1 MTNWAKGMVSVA
13 KAKARSWCC
22 GGELCALGL
31 GSHGGC
37 RFKAHPARAYMPDV
51 CSVTSGSEQLFQVSS
66 SSLIGAMDNY
76 SLHDSNVKRLL

>member
-13 KAKARSWCC
+13 KAKARPWCC
-22 GGELCALGL
+22 GGELCAL
-31 GSHGGC
+31 
-37 RFKAHPARAYMPDV
+37 ARTEVAALRHTPLAYMPDV

-66 SSLIGAMDNY
+66 SSSIRAMDSY